1 MNNVEH
7 RTLAGTRQGKEVA
20 MLILTRKRNAT
31 IRVGED
37 VVIHVIQTAK
47 GSVKLGIDAPSHVR
61 ILRGELDVRS
71 GASAEDCEPVGVGSE
86 SDADWQVVS

>member
-1 MNNVEH
+1 
-7 RTLAGTRQGKEVA
+7 

-61 ILRGELDVRS
+61 ILRGELDVRG
-71 GASAEDCEPVGVGSE
+71 GASTEVGEPVGVCD
-86 SDADWQVVS
+86 DAGAAWQVVS

>member
-1 MNNVEH
+1 
-7 RTLAGTRQGKEVA
+7 

-61 ILRGELDVRS
+61 ILRGELDVRT
-71 GASAEDCEPVGVGSE
+71 GASEDHCEPVEVCSVSGT
-86 SDADWQVVS
+86 DWQVVS

>member
-1 MNNVEH
+1 
-7 RTLAGTRQGKEVA
+7 
-20 MLILTRKRNAT
+20 MLILPRKRNAT

-61 ILRGELDVRS
+61 ILRGELDVRT
-71 GASAEDCEPVGVGSE
+71 GASEDDCEPVGVCDE
-86 SDADWQVVS
+86 ADAVWQVVS

>member
-1 MNNVEH
+1 
-7 RTLAGTRQGKEVA
+7 

-71 GASAEDCEPVGVGSE
+71 GASEDDCEPVEVCGVSGT
-86 SDADWQVVS
+86 DWQVVS